1 MRARALLIS
10 SLLLVTALV
19 AAGCAAIGGGRPDT
33 SGLVAS
39 SIRAAAGQK
48 DPKVHY
54 AVRARIAAVPS
65 PQASPEQRKMLASPV
80 RLEANGGVAK
90 DALTIAGELGLAGR
104 RYRAEALVGEH
115 ETFVNLLGAWYGDRT
130 KGLADAATEAKDKA
144 PAQADT
150 KQVEK
155 ALRWVY
161 DHSDEVLDATV
172 TRGPDIDGP
181 TWQAKGRCDASGLAK
196 LAKANGHALAA
207 NERTAVATFCR
218 AAELTYVAGA
228 DDRLPR
234 EIKVALHLDKATMA
248 ALEAAGDGGAKSR
261 DLDRLDVELDLRLT
275 GWGDPVTY
283 DAPADTRPMSDLGMA
298 VLGLLF
304 QAAA

>member
-10 SLLLVTALV
+10 SLLPVTALV
-19 AAGCAAIGGGRPDT
+19 GAGCAVVGGGRPDT

-48 DPKVHY
+48 DLEVHY

-65 PQASPEQRKMLASPV
+65 AQASPEQRRMLSKPV
-80 RLEANGGVAK
+80 TLEAKGGVAK
-90 DALTIAGELGLAGR
+90 EALTIAGDLGLAGR
-104 RYRAEALVGEH
+104 RYHAEALVGEH

-130 KGLADAATEAKDKA
+130 KGLADAATEAKDTGPAKA
-144 PAQADT
+144 DA

-155 ALRWVY
+155 ALRWLY

-172 TRGPDIDGP
+172 TKGPDIEGP
-181 TWQAKGRCDASGLAK
+181 TWQAKGHCDADGLAK
-196 LAKANGHALAA
+196 LAKANGHALTAD
-207 NERTAVATFCR
+207 ERSAVATLCR
-218 AAELTYVAGA
+218 ATELTYVAGA
-228 DDRLPR
+228 GDRLPR
-234 EIKVALHLDKATMA
+234 ELKVALHLDKATMD
-248 ALEAAGDGGAKSR
+248 ALEAAGDGGTKTR
-261 DLDRLDVELDLRLT
+261 DLDRLDIELDLRLT
-275 GWGDPVTY
+275 GWGEAVTY
-283 DAPADTRPMSDLGMA
+283 DAPAETRPMSDLGMA